1 MPSHLDAFTRALSP
15 ADVRIASRNP
25 ERARALA
32 ATHPLARAVDDY
44 ETAVR
49 GADVVCLCTD
59 SEVPVVER
67 SWLAPGTHVGSV
79 GSGVEVDAATV
90 EAAAVFVESRAVA
103 TSPFPSGSREL
114 AGRDPATVTEVGEVL
129 LGTRPGRTD
138 PDQLTLYKSMG
149 HAVEDVAAAT
159 LVLRAAQQRGVG
171 TRLPL

>member
-1 MPSHLDAFTRALSP
+1 M
-15 ADVRIASRNP
+15 
-25 ERARALA
+25 
-32 ATHPLARAVDDY
+32 VDG
-44 ETAVR
+44 R
-49 GADVVCLCTD
+49 G
-59 SEVPVVER
+59 
-67 SWLAPGTHVGSV
+67 WLPGTHVGSV
-79 GSGVEVDAATV
+79 GSGRSRVDAATV

-103 TSPFPSGSREL
+103 TSPFPAGSREL

-159 LVLRAAQQRGVG
+159 LVLRAAQERGVG